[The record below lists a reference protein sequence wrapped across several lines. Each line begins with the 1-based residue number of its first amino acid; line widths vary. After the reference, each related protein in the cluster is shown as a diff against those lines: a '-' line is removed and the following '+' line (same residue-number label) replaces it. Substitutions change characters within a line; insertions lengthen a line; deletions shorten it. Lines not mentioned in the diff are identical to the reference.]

1 MKPKTITAF
10 CQEASHIPAS
20 LIRATVR
27 QCGGW
32 ADFQEMAED
41 VANHGADGGFSGF
54 IYYAE
59 TEAFFKRN
67 KESILQLAQEM
78 ASDMGQP
85 FLDFIAGFNCLGC
98 EADDVA
104 EAIYGTKKPD
114 DSHVKNALAWFA
126 FEEVARAFSDM

>member
-1 MKPKTITAF
+1 MKPKTITTF

-20 LIRATVR
+20 LIRATIR

-32 ADFQEMAED
+32 ADFQEIAKD

-54 IYYAE
+54 IYYVE

-67 KESILQLAQEM
+67 REDILQMAQEM
-78 ASDMGQP
+78 ASDLGQP
-85 FLDFIAGFNCLGC
+85 VLDLIAGFNCLGC

-104 EAIYGTKKPD
+104 KAIYGTKKQD
-114 DSHVKNALAWFA
+114 EFHVKNALAWYA
-126 FEEVARAFSDM
+126 LEEVARAFSDM